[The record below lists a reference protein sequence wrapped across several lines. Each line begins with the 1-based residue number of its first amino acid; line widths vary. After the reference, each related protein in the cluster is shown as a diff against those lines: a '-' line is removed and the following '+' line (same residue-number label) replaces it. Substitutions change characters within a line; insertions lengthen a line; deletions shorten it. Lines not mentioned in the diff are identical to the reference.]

1 MLPDP
6 NFTGRWLVGLAFL
19 LTALVFR
26 PSLRRRI
33 HHRLGDL
40 GTRGEAR
47 SAAAV
52 AALVGGRQ
60 PAAALAH
67 AVANFR
73 SLPWR
78 HLCAEDL
85 ASNADARGLSA
96 FATPARLGDV
106 HAFVSHSWSDR
117 CVRAWLACS

>member
-6 NFTGRWLVGLAFL
+6 NFTGRWVVGLAFL

-26 PSLRRRI
+26 PNLRRRI

-85 ASNADARGLSA
+85 ASNADAPASPLHLTCISAVSRLYLGRCARTRG
-96 FATPARLGDV
+96 
-106 HAFVSHSWSDR
+106 HS
-117 CVRAWLACS
+117 RASRRR